1 MPHEASKLTLY
12 SISPANIYYP
22 ACVCVCV
29 RVMVT
34 VRYTFHFRL
43 CAYFSIFQIL
53 LSSFVT
59 VNTISHF
66 VYLSLFI
73 CSSPIPLKGEL
84 VAFHLVCAYS
94 KWFQTFSKCD
104 SQTIRV
110 PIYWWTCVG
119 LSSRSSSSKHHI
131 GGITSNGNNTTATK
145 VWRYARI
152 PVMNHL
158 MTMKSYLFIYFQQ
171 QQQQQRIDWF
181 FANSNRSISWYS
193 DFAED
198 DCKKHLLCARYN
210 GAMLWKYNWSHHPVA
225 RIAGK
230 AL

>member
-1 MPHEASKLTLY
+1 
-12 SISPANIYYP
+12 
-22 ACVCVCV
+22 
-29 RVMVT
+29 MVT

-158 MTMKSYLFIYFQQ
+158 MTMESYLFIYLFSAAAATAAYRLILCQFESFNFMIQ
-171 QQQQQRIDWF
+171 WLCRRWLQKAFIVC
-181 FANSNRSISWYS
+181 SIQWCY
-193 DFAED
+193 
-198 DCKKHLLCARYN
+198 
-210 GAMLWKYNWSHHPVA
+210 
-225 RIAGK
+225 
-230 AL
+230 ALEIQLKPPSGSTHCRQSSINKS